1 MRPHPAYIDGYGEHQ
16 WSLPM
21 HALAIVGLRSAPP
34 GCPKAAK
41 RQSGRPA
48 STQSPL
54 WLVPSIWRPGPASM
68 VLGPSQTTVLC
79 RDLLTL
85 LDATSA
91 APRLTRISG
100 VVANDCLYKAPAVE
114 PWLASRRAFL
124 YSGSQP
130 LVRGPTPW
138 SGPAAMCTIRV
149 RATTSGRAS
158 TRWGTLSST
167 IAARTDRGATNSRR
181 HAGAPGATESGPA
194 LASGPGRGPTDLG
207 W

>member
-1 MRPHPAYIDGYGEHQ
+1 M
-16 WSLPM
+16 
-21 HALAIVGLRSAPP
+21 
-34 GCPKAAK
+34 
-41 RQSGRPA
+41 
-48 STQSPL
+48 L
-54 WLVPSIWRPGPASM
+54 WLIGTLVKGTDIEGHAIRKQSRRKSIVQPFMIFYSLASM

-124 YSGSQP
+124 CSGSQP